1 MTPLTVE
8 HTEAADGYTLIRS
21 DGVRFLLR
29 WGEHGN
35 AVLYL
40 VQHGDKTPLSGLV
53 DFDISITDKL
63 ENARRWAVAYPQ
75 APTLDT

>member
-1 MTPLTVE
+1 MTSLTVE
-8 HTEAADGYTLIRS
+8 HTENPDGYTLVRN

-40 VQHGDKTPLSGLV
+40 VQHGDKPPLSGHV
-53 DFDISITDKL
+53 DFDISVTDKL
-63 ENARRWAVAYPQ
+63 ESARRWAVAYPQ